1 MIFFRVIP
9 ITIILYRYL
18 MVCHVD
24 FCLSKGEKTIQKF
37 LQNLCI
43 TLPILTASISL
54 LYSGNMRGSI
64 VCNGREEA
72 FRFNISNFLDSLRDG
87 GVLFLLPIYH
97 PYRLLAMFFGKKG
110 YYNVKTRLAG
120 LYGL

>member
-1 MIFFRVIP
+1 MKFFRVIP

-37 LQNLCI
+37 LQTLCI
-43 TLPILTASISL
+43 ILPVLSASISL
-54 LYSGNMRGSI
+54 IFSGSIRGSI

-72 FRFNISNFLDSLRDG
+72 LMFNISNFLNSIGDV

-97 PYRLLAMFFGKKG
+97 PYRLLAMFFGREG
-110 YYNVKTRLAG
+110 
-120 LYGL
+120 